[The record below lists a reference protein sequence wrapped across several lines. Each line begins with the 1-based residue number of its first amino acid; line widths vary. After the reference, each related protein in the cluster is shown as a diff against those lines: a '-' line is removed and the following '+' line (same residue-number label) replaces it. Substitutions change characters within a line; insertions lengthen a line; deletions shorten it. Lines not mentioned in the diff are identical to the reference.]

1 MITRTDVLAHLE
13 ASMRVGFL
21 KAGKA
26 YSPMRS
32 AFCEDVTSDGA
43 FETYADMGAV
53 PMPALVGGQEGSQGT
68 DGRTGAQQTGG
79 LHEGG
84 EITILGGNE
93 RAMIVYN
100 QDWDIPIGI
109 WHNAID
115 DNRVGNL
122 ERWARGAGV
131 RFQQHMDK
139 LAFAALNSGAASTY
153 GLCYDGQVFFSASHA
168 DPGAQYTTA
177 QSNVNTSTL
186 SLDNFET
193 VYVAASKYLDDRGE
207 PNGLT
212 PDLLLHAV
220 DLTRTASQIT
230 DNFDDYGTGNRA
242 RNPYAGRVSGMPA
255 PGGYLDTTA
264 WFLICT
270 TVPEKPINLQI
281 RKSPQL
287 VSWDDHTQGMG
298 VRYYKWVARYNIFY
312 GDWRLAT
319 QGNT

>member
-21 KAGKA
+21 KAGRS
-26 YSPMRS
+26 YTPLRS

-53 PMPALVGGQEGSQGT
+53 PMPAQIGGQSGAQGT

-93 RAMIVYN
+93 RSLVVYN

-122 ERWARGAGV
+122 DRWARSAGV
-131 RFQQHMDK
+131 RFEQHKDK
-139 LAFAALNSGAASTY
+139 LAFAALNAGAASTY
-153 GLCYDGQVFFSASHA
+153 GNCYDGQVLFSASHA

-177 QSNVNTSTL
+177 QSNTNALAL

-193 VYVAASKYLDDRGE
+193 VYTAAGKYLDDRGE
-207 PNGLT
+207 PNGLM
-212 PDLLLHAV
+212 PNLLIHAFDLK
-220 DLTRTASQIT
+220 RTAVQIT
-230 DNFDDYGTGNRA
+230 DNFDAYDTANRE
-242 RNPYAGRVSGMPA
+242 RNPYAGDFTRLSA

-264 WFLICT
+264 WFLVAGGT
-270 TVPEKPINLQI
+270 PEKPVNLQL
-281 RKSPQL
+281 RMSPQL
-287 VSWDDHTQGMG
+287 RTWDDETQGMG
-298 VRYYKWVARYNIFY
+298 VRYYKWVARYTIFY
-312 GDWRLAT
+312 GDWRLIT